1 MVGHRESTI
10 SSKDALLFNGG
21 SEDLKLVNPIS
32 SDLDCMRPSLMPN
45 LLSVTS
51 QNIKRGVDE
60 GSLFEIGPVFLGQ
73 NPEDQK
79 NYISGIRYGDTAYR
93 NWTGSM
99 REYDWLDVRAD
110 VGSVLTACGFDASK
124 IQLKREASD
133 CFHPGRSA
141 VFSLGKNVIASFGQI
156 HPVILDYYSIKK
168 NAVGFEIYVENIPLS
183 KKLSPAKKL
192 LKLQTLKILITVVH
206 SIQ

>member
-1 MVGHRESTI
+1 TIPQRHLQTENTISKQAISREHKRLLYLKRLLAGRGMMEMISYSFI

-141 VFSLGKNVIASFGQI
+141 VFS
-156 HPVILDYYSIKK
+156 
-168 NAVGFEIYVENIPLS
+168 
-183 KKLSPAKKL
+183 
-192 LKLQTLKILITVVH
+192 
-206 SIQ
+206 